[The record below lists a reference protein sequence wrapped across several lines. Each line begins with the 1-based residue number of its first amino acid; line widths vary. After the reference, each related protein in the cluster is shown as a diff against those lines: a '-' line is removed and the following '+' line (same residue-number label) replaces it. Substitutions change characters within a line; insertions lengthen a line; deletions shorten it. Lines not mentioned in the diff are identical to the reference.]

1 MLPTMHFK
9 QDFFFLFKKKVW
21 SEYLLLAAES
31 KKLTD
36 IAKNQHELFK
46 DKIHVINNNRKDS
59 VKEENGVKTEDA
71 VKTKNDKITVGV
83 QYSCHEY
90 KTDKFGLMKWRFKS
104 HKFG

>member
-1 MLPTMHFK
+1 MIWIFA
-9 QDFFFLFKKKVW
+9 VSRW
-21 SEYLLLAAES
+21 V
-31 KKLTD
+31 KKLTN
-36 IAKNQHELFK
+36 IAKNQHKLFK
-46 DKIHVINNNRKDS
+46 DKIHVINNNRKDG

-71 VKTKNDKITVGV
+71 VKTKNDKITVDV